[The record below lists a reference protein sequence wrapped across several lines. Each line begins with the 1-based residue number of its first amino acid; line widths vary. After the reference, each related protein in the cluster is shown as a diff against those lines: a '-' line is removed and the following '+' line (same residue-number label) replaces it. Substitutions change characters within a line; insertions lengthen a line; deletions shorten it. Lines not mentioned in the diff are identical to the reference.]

1 MKKEILF
8 ACSLLLF
15 FSVVILLGGC
25 KSVKYIPIET
35 VTHDTIKQISIDTI
49 QHYERDSVIIE
60 TKGDTV
66 FKTAWRTR
74 IDNIV
79 KIKHDTV
86 KQVKKVDIPVPIPVE
101 EKYPLK
107 SKLTLFMSGMLLG
120 GILAGV
126 IFLLIKFKIL

>member
-1 MKKEILF
+1 MKKEIIF
-8 ACSLLLF
+8 ACSILLF

-25 KSVKYIPIET
+25 KSVKYIPVET

-107 SKLTLFMSGMLLG
+107 NKLALFMRGMLLG
-120 GILAGV
+120 GILVGG
-126 IFLLIKFKIL
+126 IFLLIILKFR

>member
-8 ACSLLLF
+8 ACSILLF

-79 KIKHDTV
+79 KIKHDTADLAV
-86 KQVKKVDIPVPIPVE
+86 VPREKPHTGAAAREQPRDSPVIE
-101 EKYPLK
+101 R
-107 SKLTLFMSGMLLG
+107 
-120 GILAGV
+120 
-126 IFLLIKFKIL
+126 

>member
-8 ACSLLLF
+8 ACSILLF

-25 KSVKYIPIET
+25 KSVKYIPAET

-49 QHYERDSVIIE
+49 QHYEKDSVIIE
-60 TKGDTV
+60 TRGDTV

-126 IFLLIKFKIL
+126 IFLLIKLKIM

>member
-1 MKKEILF
+1 MKNEILF
-8 ACSLLLF
+8 ACSILLF

-25 KSVKYIPIET
+25 KSVEYVPIET

-74 IDNIV
+74 IDNSIS
-79 KIKHDTV
+79 IKHDTI
-86 KQVKKVDIPVPIPVE
+86 KQLKKIEIPVPVPVPQ
-101 EKYPLK
+101 KYPLK
-107 SKLTLFMSGMLLG
+107 SKLTLFMIGMILG

>member
-8 ACSLLLF
+8 ACSILLF

-25 KSVKYIPIET
+25 KSVKYIPVET

-74 IDNIV
+74 IDNSIS
-79 KIKHDTV
+79 IKHDTV
-86 KQVKKVDIPVPIPVE
+86 RQLKKVEIPVPIPVE

-120 GILAGV
+120 GILAGL